1 MDFLL
6 AELNIGRLH
15 EPLDHPDSAEF
26 VAALDAVNML
36 AERTP
41 GFMWRL
47 KDDDGQSSSYV
58 MSTDD
63 PLDIINLSVWDG
75 VESLKHF
82 MYKSG
87 HNAYLRRRREWFRPP
102 AQPTLVCWWTP
113 ADEMPTPEVAM
124 RRLDLLR
131 RVGPR
136 LEAFNLNVPFP
147 KPES

>member
-1 MDFLL
+1 MDYFL

-15 EPLDHPDSAEF
+15 QPLDHPDSAEF

-41 GFMWRL
+41 GFIWRL

-58 MSTDD
+58 MLTDD

-87 HNAYLRRRREWFRPP
+87 HNAYLRRRREWFQPP
-102 AQPTLVCWWTP
+102 AQPTLVCWWTSV
-113 ADEMPTPEVAM
+113 AEMPTPDAAM
-124 RRLDLLR
+124 QRLERLR
-131 RVGPR
+131 RDGPTF
-136 LEAFNLNVPFP
+136 EAFNLNPPFP
-147 KPES
+147 KLDS